1 MAVNSISVAL
11 FKKMVMN
18 GAINLKNNHK
28 VIDELNVFPVPDGD
42 TGTNMSMTV
51 MSGVREMTSCESSS
65 IVEIAKVMSR
75 GTLMGARG
83 NSGVILSQF
92 FRGLY
97 VGIQDVEHN
106 YITVPELINCLESG
120 CKVAYKA
127 VMEPV
132 EGTILT
138 VVREAAEDIK
148 ARSEEFKTI
157 NDVMKA
163 YLAEAQKSL
172 ENTPNILPV
181 LKEAGVVDSGGAG
194 FVEIVKGMIMALNG
208 KMLQANEPTNDA
220 PVKSAAE
227 SSDVEIKFGYCT
239 EFILDLKEPE
249 NFEEDAL
256 KSVLSILGDSLVV
269 VQDEDICKVHVH
281 TNRPGKALELAQKH
295 GEFVTLKI
303 ENMRLQHS
311 NLSAG
316 ATEAET
322 SKSRKNFALVS
333 ACFGDGITQ
342 TFKDLGVD
350 LVIEGGQTMNPST
363 EAFVEACKKVN
374 ADNIIIIPNNGN
386 VVMAA
391 SQAAELMTES
401 NVKVLKAKSISQGY
415 ASLMV
420 YDPEA
425 DMETNLEAMQEA
437 VANVKTGE
445 LTYSIRDTEINGVK
459 ISNGDFMGISNNEI
473 IVSTSDKDEALK
485 TLLADL
491 IDEDSQIVTFFCG
504 NDVTKEKQAEL
515 EDLCTALN
523 SYVEVEIIEGKQ
535 DIYSYIIAV
544 E

>member
-1 MAVNSISVAL
+1 
-11 FKKMVMN
+11 
-18 GAINLKNNHK
+18 
-28 VIDELNVFPVPDGD
+28 
-42 TGTNMSMTV
+42 
-51 MSGVREMTSCESSS
+51 
-65 IVEIAKVMSR
+65 
-75 GTLMGARG
+75 
-83 NSGVILSQF
+83 
-92 FRGLY
+92 
-97 VGIQDVEHN
+97 
-106 YITVPELINCLESG
+106 
-120 CKVAYKA
+120 
-127 VMEPV
+127 
-132 EGTILT
+132 
-138 VVREAAEDIK
+138 
-148 ARSEEFKTI
+148 
-157 NDVMKA
+157 
-163 YLAEAQKSL
+163 
-172 ENTPNILPV
+172 
-181 LKEAGVVDSGGAG
+181 
-194 FVEIVKGMIMALNG
+194 MIMALNG

-220 PVKSAAE
+220 PTKSAAE
-227 SSDVEIKFGYCT
+227 SLDVDIKFGYCT
-239 EFILDLKEPE
+239 EFILDLKDPE
-249 NFEEDAL
+249 NFEEDSL

-269 VQDEDICKVHVH
+269 VQDENICKVHVH
-281 TNRPGKALELAQKH
+281 TNRPGKALEAAQKH

-311 NLSAG
+311 NLSSG
-316 ATEAET
+316 VSEVQT
-322 SKSRKNFALVS
+322 SKPRKNFALVS

-363 EAFVEACKKVN
+363 EAFVEACKQVN

-425 DMETNLEAMQEA
+425 DMETNLEAMKEA

-445 LTYSIRDTEINGVK
+445 LTYSIRDTEISGVK
-459 ISNGDFMGISNNEI
+459 IANGDWMGILNNDI
-473 IVSTSDKDEALK
+473 IVSTADKDEALK
-485 TLLADL
+485 QLLASL

-515 EDLCTALN
+515 ESLCTELN